1 MAKVYAELIRK
12 GLKTLENV
20 PKTLQAEVQEL
31 LKNEQ
36 LFLLP
41 CKNFLPE
48 GGVYMAVVYA
58 TLIVKGKKT
67 IAQVPELLKAQV
79 QEILD
84 ALEVQ

>member
-36 LFLLP
+36 LFLLSGQ
-41 CKNFLPE
+41 NFLPE
-48 GGVYMAVVYA
+48 GGVHNGGSICNPDCQRQKDNRSG
-58 TLIVKGKKT
+58 TGTFKSPGT
-67 IAQVPELLKAQV
+67 GNP
-79 QEILD
+79 
-84 ALEVQ
+84 

>member
-41 CKNFLPE
+41 RKNFLPE
-48 GGVYMAVVYA
+48 GDVHNGGGIRNPDCQRQKDNRPG
-58 TLIVKGKKT
+58 TGTFKSPSTGN
-67 IAQVPELLKAQV
+67 P
-79 QEILD
+79 
-84 ALEVQ
+84 